1 MIDTGAAWPTSS
13 SFLPL
18 LRESL
23 APFVQRTIGDETPDT
38 ITTITDIVLTH
49 RHADHIGGL
58 KPILE
63 VFNKSGLPQPR
74 VHKYPH
80 PVETQADGSEVDW
93 DEILISDIWPDA
105 TRSSTD
111 INWLKHDDRIL
122 LQEADSERDGST
134 LRIISTPGHTPDSI
148 SLLLEETG
156 ELFTGDTVLG

>member
-1 MIDTGAAWPTSS
+1 M
-13 SFLPL
+13 
-18 LRESL
+18 
-23 APFVQRTIGDETPDT
+23 
-38 ITTITDIVLTH
+38 
-49 RHADHIGGL
+49 
-58 KPILE
+58 
-63 VFNKSGLPQPR
+63 FNKSGLPQPR

>member
-1 MIDTGAAWPTSS
+1 
-13 SFLPL
+13 LPH

-23 APFVQRTIGDETPDT
+23 AAFADPTGPEATSDPITI
-38 ITTITDIVLTH
+38 ITDIILTH

-58 KPILE
+58 EPILE

-80 PVETQADGSEVDW
+80 PIETQANGSQVDW
-93 DEILISDIWPDA
+93 DELLIHDVWPGVTKSA
-105 TRSSTD
+105 SS
-111 INWLKHDDRIL
+111 ISWLKHGDRIL
-122 LQEADSERDGST
+122 LQEADSEGEGST

-156 ELFTGDTVLG
+156 EVFTADTVLG